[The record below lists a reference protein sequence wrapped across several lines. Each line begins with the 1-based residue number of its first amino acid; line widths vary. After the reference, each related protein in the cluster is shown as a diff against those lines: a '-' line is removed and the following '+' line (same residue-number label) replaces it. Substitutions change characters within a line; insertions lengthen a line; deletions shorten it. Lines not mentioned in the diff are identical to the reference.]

1 MFRRS
6 DVKRDTGYRVRC
18 VIINSLVSNS
28 NLLAGKE
35 IMPRL
40 SCLTPEELKAF
51 NLGDFPEAVLEEL
64 AAHLEKCPRCE
75 AAARS
80 LDAVSDPVVEA
91 YRESALV
98 APLAEPAAPPER
110 VGGYEILEELGRG
123 GMGVVYKARHLK
135 LQRLVALK
143 MLLGGSFVTSEER
156 ARFRIEAEAVARLR
170 HPNIVQIYEIGE
182 HEVDAGL
189 PRPYFTL
196 EFAAGGNLS
205 SRMAGRPQAP
215 RQAAAW
221 LETMA
226 RAAHYAH
233 QQGII
238 HRDLKPSNVLLTE
251 AGEPMLCDF
260 GVAKL
265 MTGSDVKTKSGTLLG
280 TAEYMAPEQATEGEK
295 AGPAADTYA
304 LGAILYTM
312 LTGRPPFQGSNTLH
326 ILEQVRSQEPVPLR
340 RLVPHLPRDLETIC
354 LKCLEKEPSH
364 RYASAADLADDLQR
378 FLLGETIQARP
389 APVWERGWK
398 WSKRRP
404 VVAGLLAAVIALGL
418 LGVALMFGLWRGAE
432 ARVKAE
438 MKAKDLAREKEQE
451 EVRGRQEG
459 LRLLANV
466 TLDHGLNLC
475 ARGETNHGLL
485 LLARALRLAEE
496 AGAHELGHV
505 ARVNL
510 AVWRRRLVTPR
521 ASLHHDGWVWAV
533 TFSPDGRT
541 ALTGGTDNVARRWDT
556 RTGRQI
562 GEPLRHSHPVWA
574 VSFSP
579 DGRTILTGSG
589 DDQKHE
595 GEARLWNAA
604 TGEPLGPP
612 LPHSDEVYGATFSPD
627 GQRFLTVC
635 DEEVRIWRLEKS
647 SAISR
652 LLPHPRPA
660 RRIEG
665 IHPRLWA
672 VFSPDGRLVLTGGED
687 GTARLWDPVTG
698 AARGEPLRH
707 EGPVLS
713 MAFSPDGKTLVT
725 GSYDCTARMWDAAT
739 CRQRG
744 PDLLHQGRVLAV
756 DVRFDGQFVVTGS
769 AVEDRDLR
777 TDKRQEIAGEV
788 RMWHAPTGK
797 LFGEPMRHSQKVFAV
812 AFRPRGGKLLVGGK
826 DRAARFYSIIDGAI
840 LGKPLDHEGTVA
852 NVVFSP
858 RGRLALTAS
867 AGGDHSANARLWEVA
882 PGDPVTWST
891 VAIHDEGKQM
901 RFGSFSPDGRNSLC
915 FAGNR
920 VREYDI
926 VTGAPA
932 GPVLTQRDPARN
944 AYYSPNGR
952 YFLTVGDQ
960 YSLRFWE
967 RASGRQ
973 IAEGPSGAE
982 IASHDFSA
990 DGEYVAIVR
999 KDRSVEAYQIST
1011 GEPQGPIWK
1020 LPPQCSHLILGRDGR
1035 IAYSHDASSSVQ
1047 EWDVAAG
1054 KIRQVWNAPGRVKY
1068 LLLVAGNVV
1077 VITGEGAHL
1086 ERAWDLESGQPMSG
1100 PLADLAGNISQLAFS
1115 PDGRSIL
1122 TGLWDRHNA
1131 RLWDAATGKPIGPP
1145 VNHGEAVHMVA
1156 FTPDGKR
1163 MMSLSVNGEYRA
1175 QDVPSSLNGDAER
1188 IRCWVEL
1195 LTGMELDAQGVIH
1208 DLDPEALQ
1216 ERRER
1221 LRELGGPPDGVRLQG
1236 ERINNPLKNKDLR
1249 KTASKTTINLDAIR

>member
-1 MFRRS
+1 
-6 DVKRDTGYRVRC
+6 V
-18 VIINSLVSNS
+18 
-28 NLLAGKE
+28 
-35 IMPRL
+35 PRL

-51 NLGDFPEAVLEEL
+51 NLGDLPEPVLEEL
-64 AAHLEKCPRCE
+64 GAHLENCPRCE
-75 AAARS
+75 AAARA
-80 LDAVSDPVVEA
+80 LDTMSDQVVAA
-91 YRESALV
+91 YRESALA

-110 VGGYEILEELGRG
+110 VGGYEIREELGRG

-135 LQRLVALK
+135 LQRVVALK

-196 EFAAGGNLS
+196 EFAAGGNLA
-205 SRMAGRPQAP
+205 SRMAGRAQPP

-251 AGEPMLCDF
+251 TGEPMLCDF

-280 TAEYMAPEQATEGEK
+280 TAEYMAPEQAAEGEK
-295 AGPAADTYA
+295 VGPAADTYA

-389 APVWERGWK
+389 TPVWERGWK

-404 VVAGLLAAVIALGL
+404 LVAGLLAAVIALAA
-418 LGVALMFGLWRGAE
+418 LGGALVFGLWRGAE

-438 MKAKDLAREKEQE
+438 TKAKDLAWEKEHEQAL
-451 EVRGRQEG
+451 GRREN

-485 LLARALRLAEE
+485 LLARALGLAED

-521 ASLHHDGWVWAV
+521 ASLHHAGWVWAV
-533 TFSPDGRT
+533 AFSPDGRT

-556 RTGRQI
+556 RTGQQI
-562 GEPLRHSHPVWA
+562 GEPLRHRHPVWA

-589 DDQKHE
+589 DDGKHE
-595 GEARLWNAA
+595 GEARLWDAA
-604 TGEPLGPP
+604 SGEALGPP
-612 LPHSDEVYGATFSPD
+612 LPHPDEVHVATFSPD
-627 GQRFLTVC
+627 GRRFLTVC
-635 DEEVRIWRLEKS
+635 DEEVRIYELANRQLTLPVRK
-647 SAISR
+647 
-652 LLPHPRPA
+652 LPHPLPA

-665 IHPRLWA
+665 IQPRLWA
-672 VFSPDGRLVLTGGED
+672 IFSPDGKSVLTGGED
-687 GTARLWDPVTG
+687 GTARLWATVTG

-713 MAFSPDGKTLVT
+713 MAFSPDGQTIVT
-725 GSYDCTARMWDAAT
+725 GSYDGTARMWDAAT

-744 PDLLHQGRVLAV
+744 PDMLHQGRVLAV
-756 DVRFDGQFVVTGS
+756 DIRFDAQFVATGS
-769 AVEDRDLR
+769 AVEDRDLH
-777 TDKRQEIAGEV
+777 TGKRQEIAGEV
-788 RMWHAPTGK
+788 RMWHAATGK
-797 LFGEPMRHSQKVFAV
+797 LFGEPMRHSQKVFSV
-812 AFRPRGGKLLVGGK
+812 AFRPRGGKLLVGGR
-826 DRAARFYSIIDGAI
+826 DRAACFYSIIDGAI

-858 RGRLALTAS
+858 KGRLALTAS
-867 AGGDHSANARLWEVA
+867 AGGDDSANARLWELA

-891 VAIHDEGKQM
+891 VAVRDEGKEM
-901 RFGSFSPDGRNSLC
+901 RFGSFSPDGRNALC
-915 FAGNR
+915 FADNR

-932 GPVLTQRDPARN
+932 GPILTQRDPART
-944 AYYSPNGR
+944 AYYGPNGR
-952 YFLTVGDQ
+952 YLLTVG
-960 YSLRFWE
+960 SRHNLHFWD
-967 RASGRQ
+967 RASGRP
-973 IAEGPSGAE
+973 IGEGPSGAE
-982 IASHDFSA
+982 IDSHDFSA

-999 KDRSVEAYQIST
+999 KDRTVSVYRTST
-1011 GEPQGPIWK
+1011 GEALGPMWK
-1020 LPPQCSHLILGRDGR
+1020 LPAKHAKLILGLDGR
-1035 IAYSHDASSSVQ
+1035 TAYSHDASRDVH

-1054 KIRQVWNAPGRVKY
+1054 KIRRVWKVPGRVKH
-1068 LLLVAGNVV
+1068 LLFGVGK
-1077 VITGEGAHL
+1077 VIVIAGEGDHL
-1086 ERAWDLESGQPMSG
+1086 ARAWDLESSQPLSG
-1100 PLADLAGNISQLAFS
+1100 PLADLAGNIPQLAFS

-1145 VNHGEAVHMVA
+1145 VNHGEAVHVVA

-1163 MMSLSVNGEYRA
+1163 MISLSVNGEFRS
-1175 QDVPSSLNGDAER
+1175 QDVPSSLNGDVKR

-1208 DLDPEALQ
+1208 DLDPETLQ

-1221 LRELGGPPDGVRLQG
+1221 LRQLGGPPDGVRL
-1236 ERINNPLKNKDLR
+1236 
-1249 KTASKTTINLDAIR
+1249 